1 MPTISV
7 DQQDLLQLLGRQ
19 YTLAELEPLLD
30 LVKGELKA
38 VDAVSGEL
46 KIELKD
52 TNRPDLWCPE
62 GIARQLRFSFDTPDY
77 SALFRHPQRPEKQVV
92 VDRSVQTVRP
102 YIGAFIA
109 KGKAITEQGLLQMI
123 QTQEKLCDGYG
134 KQRELIAIGIYN
146 ADKIT
151 FPVHYTAVEP
161 HSIRFTPLGC
171 EDEMDLA
178 DILVRHPKGIE
189 FGGILKGQTRYPLLL
204 DDHGDVL
211 SFPPVINSR
220 TSGEVHIGDN
230 HLFIEVTGLTLEM
243 TLHAVNILACNFS
256 DRGFEI
262 EPVSGVYPYDTPY
275 GRAVITPYP
284 LTNAVEVDSALC
296 NRYLGAS
303 FTAEQIV
310 ERLQNYG
317 VSVSL
322 QGDETFTA
330 STYPY
335 RQDYMHSVDVI
346 EDLAISTGY
355 NAFEPI
361 MPERFTVGHLSQQTL
376 REDRVRDTM
385 IGFGFEEM
393 ILNILTNK
401 EDYCE
406 KVNGM
411 FADLIELSNPMTE
424 SYSILRNS
432 LIPSLLKVEAKS
444 VKSLYPHKIFEVG
457 EVVSPDRN
465 ENHGCATRSKLAALL
480 AHAEANFSEIGS
492 YVQHLQYLLFWEIH
506 IRAKHFPLCIAGRSG
521 ELLSNGAPVGFI
533 GEVHPEILEKW
544 GIKMPAVV
552 FELDLTRLSM

>member
-7 DQQDLLQLLGRQ
+7 DQQDLLQLLGRN
-19 YTLAELEPLLD
+19 YPLTELESLLD

-38 VDAVSGEL
+38 VDADSGEL

-62 GIARQLRFSFDTPDY
+62 GIARQLRFTFDAPDY
-77 SALFRHPQRPEKQVV
+77 SALFQHPVQPEKQVR

-102 YIGAFIA
+102 YIGAFVA

-151 FPVHYTAVEP
+151 FPVHYKAVEP

-171 EDEMDLA
+171 EEEMSLA
-178 DILVRHPKGIE
+178 EILVRHPKGIE
-189 FGGILKGQTRYPLLL
+189 FGGILKGQARYPLLL
-204 DDHGDVL
+204 DEQGDVL

-220 TSGEVHIGDN
+220 TSGEVHIGDD
-230 HLFIEVTGLTLEM
+230 HLFIEVTGLTLDM
-243 TLHAVNILACNFS
+243 TLHAVNMLACNFN
-256 DRGFEI
+256 DQGFEI
-262 EPVSGVYPYDTPY
+262 EPVLGVYPYDTPY
-275 GRAVITPYP
+275 GCEVIAPYP
-284 LTNAVEVDSALC
+284 LSNAVEVDYALC
-296 NRYLGAS
+296 NRYLGIS
-303 FTAEQIV
+303 YTTEKIV
-310 ERLQNYG
+310 ERLKNYG
-317 VSVSL
+317 VSVTL
-322 QGDETFTA
+322 QGNETFTA

-376 REDRVRDTM
+376 LEDRVRETM
-385 IGFGFEEM
+385 IGFGFEEV

-406 KVNGM
+406 NVGGM
-411 FADLIELSNPMTE
+411 FAELIEISNPMTE
-424 SYSILRNS
+424 SYSVLRNS

-444 VKSLYPHKIFEVG
+444 FKSLYPHKIFEVG
-457 EVVSPDRN
+457 EVVSPEQY

-480 AHAEANFSEIGS
+480 AHAEANFSEMGS
-492 YVQHLQYLLFWEIH
+492 YLQHLQYLLFWEMK
-506 IRAKHFPLCIAGRSG
+506 IRAKHFPICIAGRAG
-521 ELLSNGAPVGFI
+521 EILAGGAPVGFI
-533 GEVHPEILEKW
+533 GEIYPEILEQW
-544 GIKMPAVV
+544 GMKMPAVV
-552 FELDLTRLSM
+552 FELDLARLSQ